1 VRPTLVNTIDAL
13 KNSDLAT
20 AKDAFE
26 ACDTAWNGIEVYINT
41 RGRDMDNERERN
53 YQTKIE
59 EGQ

>member
-1 VRPTLVNTIDAL
+1 VRPTLVNTIDAP
-13 KNSDLAT
+13 KKSDIAT

-41 RGRDMDNERERN
+41 RDRDMDNELERN
-53 YQTKIE
+53 DQSKIE

>member
-1 VRPTLVNTIDAL
+1 VNTIDAP
-13 KNSDLAT
+13 KKSDIAT

-41 RGRDMDNERERN
+41 RDRDMDNELERN
-53 YQTKIE
+53 DQSKIE